1 MAHIDAANTLMF
13 GSEDDSIFLS
23 DYAAGALDSV
33 TGLTTAL
40 PATLEDMG
48 WVSEDGLAIL
58 LDDSTD
64 KIKGHQGHGTV
75 RLYMSDSSTSLEV
88 TLLEAKAKTL
98 AWNLGATVAKTAEG
112 LARIVAPASRSVI
125 NLTGV
130 IDAFDTSD
138 NTVQWRVLFPQ
149 LALGARDAIPIKV
162 GELAAFKFTLEVI
175 GGFQILTNHKAS
187 IPAA

>member
-13 GSEDDSIFLS
+13 GSEDDSIYLG
-23 DYAAGALDSV
+23 DYAAGALDTV
-33 TGLTTAL
+33 TDLTTAL

-48 WVSEDGLAIL
+48 WVSEDGLTIN

-75 RLYMSDSSTSLEV
+75 RMYMSDSSTSLEV
-88 TLLEAKAKTL
+88 TLLEAKVKTL
-98 AWNLGATVAKTAEG
+98 AWNFGATVSKDATG
-112 LARIVAPASRSVI
+112 LAKIVAPASRSTVS
-125 NLTGV
+125 LTGV

-149 LALGARDAIPIKV
+149 LTLGARDAISFKV
-162 GELAAFKFTLEVI
+162 GEMTAFKFTLEVI

>member
-13 GSEDDSIFLS
+13 GSEDDSIYLS
-23 DYAAGALDSV
+23 NYAAGALDSV
-33 TGLTTAL
+33 TDLTTAL

-48 WVSEDGLAIL
+48 WISEDGLSIL

-64 KIKGHQGHGTV
+64 KIKGHQGHGTI

-98 AWNLGATVAKTAEG
+98 AWNLGATVAKTAGG